1 MQSPTK
7 KLAEIFGT
15 DRRLTVPLF
24 QRRYVWNREKQW
36 DRLWDDIVAVA
47 DAFLSAG
54 GDEDQINK
62 VKPHFLGAIVL
73 DGANQSMEDVQV
85 WQIIDGQQRLTT
97 TQLMLEAFSDLCLEH
112 GAEAHHKNMLKLTR
126 IDNALNTDPDA
137 IFKLWPTAADQEHFR
152 NVMLVRNAAE
162 LCRRYGVDEETESVN
177 DALADAYL
185 FFYRQMTEW
194 LKPGTDGFDGRVAAM
209 YPALRQGLRFVTIEL
224 DERDEAQVIFETLNA
239 HGTPLLVA
247 DLVKNY
253 LFHKAKANKAE
264 LTKLY
269 EKHWKR
275 FDDEQKFWSAKSGR
289 GVAAREAIDVF
300 LQHYLVARTRKEVQV
315 GHLFK
320 SFREYAE
327 RNTPVDA
334 RTELADLAHYGQAY
348 QKIRQSPPDSREGE
362 FFERIEQMEV
372 GPVYPLVL
380 ELVVNQGVSRA
391 ELRKCLIDIESFLVR
406 RMVCGLTTKHY
417 NRLFVEA
424 MALIQD
430 GVGVHDRIREHLLAA
445 DGDAVRWPQREEFST
460 AWTSYPLYR
469 KPGRGRV
476 LMILTALERELYDD
490 KSELVVHTKSL
501 QVEHLMPRK
510 WKKHWPLPDTLDAE
524 ERREELIHTIGNLT
538 LLTSKLNQKNSHAS
552 WDKKRKYISKYGALA
567 LNRQL
572 AEEDEWNESMI
583 RKRATKLLKLA
594 LKLWPHPED
603 GGRKKE

>member
-7 KLAEIFGT
+7 TLAEIFGT

-24 QRRYVWNREKQW
+24 QRKYVWNREKQW
-36 DRLWDDIVAVA
+36 DRLWDDIAAVT
-47 DAFLSAG
+47 DAFLAAG
-54 GDEDQINK
+54 GDEEK
-62 VKPHFLGAIVL
+62 LKAVKPHFLGAIVL

-97 TQLMLEAFSDLCLEH
+97 TQLMLEAFSDLCREH
-112 GAEAHHKNMLKLTR
+112 GAEGHHKNMLKLTR

-162 LCRRYGVDEETESVN
+162 LCRRYAVEEDTESVN
-177 DALADAYL
+177 EALADGYL
-185 FFYRQMTEW
+185 FFFKHMTTW
-194 LKPGTDGFDGRVAAM
+194 LKPGKAGFEARVAAM
-209 YPALRQGLRFVTIEL
+209 YAALRQGLRFVTIEL

-253 LFHKAKANKAE
+253 LFHKAKAGKAE
-264 LTKLY
+264 LQKLY
-269 EKHWKR
+269 DKHWKH
-275 FDDEQKFWSAKSGR
+275 FDDGNKFWGAKSGR

-300 LQHYLVARTRKEVQV
+300 MQHYLVARTRKEVQV

-320 SFREYAE
+320 SFCEYAE
-327 RNTPVDA
+327 RNKPVDA
-334 RTELADLAHYGQAY
+334 RTELAALQRYGVAY
-348 QKIRQSPPDSREGE
+348 KTIRQAAPDSREGE
-362 FFERIEQMEV
+362 FFERMEQMEV
-372 GPVYPLVL
+372 GPVFPLVL
-380 ELVVNQGVSRA
+380 ELVVNPGVSGDD
-391 ELRKCLIDIESFLVR
+391 LRMCLVDVESFLVR
-406 RMVCGLTTKHY
+406 RMVCGLTSKHY

-424 MALIQD
+424 MALITD
-430 GVGVHDRIREHLLAA
+430 GAGVHQRIRDHLLAGS
-445 DGDAVRWPQREEFST
+445 GDAVRWPKLDEFST
-460 AWTSYPLYR
+460 AWTTYPLYR

-476 LMILTALERELYDD
+476 LMMLTALERELYDD

-510 WKKHWPLPDTLDAE
+510 WRKHWPLPDGTGAE

-538 LLTSKLNQKNSHAS
+538 LLTSKLNQKNSNAD
-552 WDKKRKYISKYGALA
+552 WDKKRRFISKYGALA

-572 AEEDEWNESMI
+572 AEEERWDEGMI
-583 RKRATKLLKLA
+583 RRRAGKLLKIA
-594 LKLWPHPED
+594 ARIWAHPQD
-603 GGRKKE
+603 QAN